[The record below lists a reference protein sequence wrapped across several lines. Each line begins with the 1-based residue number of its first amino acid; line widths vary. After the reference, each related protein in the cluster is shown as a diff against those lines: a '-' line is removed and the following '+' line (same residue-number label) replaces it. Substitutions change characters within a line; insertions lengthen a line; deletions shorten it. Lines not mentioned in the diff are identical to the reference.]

1 MMVVRSALFNVF
13 FFTSTFVLTLCA
25 AVWGL
30 FGPEKIMGWARLWAR
45 TQIRAARVICGIKLE
60 VSGWENLPPAPV
72 LIASRHESTFDI
84 LVWIAVLPAACFV
97 VKRELGRVPLFGPC
111 IRGAGMIF
119 VDRRAGGTAMRTLLR
134 GADRAKA
141 EKRHIVIF
149 PEGTRVDPGE
159 YPPLQPGVA
168 AVASRIQIPVV
179 PVMTD
184 SGRCWGRRAF
194 RKQPGTIHIM
204 IQPPLS
210 VKPGRE
216 AVLDALRAA
225 FSPDKLVD
233 NSVGDRV
240 VHFNS

>member
-13 FFTSTFVLTLCA
+13 FFASTFLLTVPAA
-25 AVWGL
+25 AVSVVAPARVL
-30 FGPEKIMGWARLWAR
+30 SWARFWAK
-45 TQIRAARVICGIKLE
+45 TQIGAARLICGIKLQ

-72 LIASRHESTFDI
+72 LIAPRHESTFDI
-84 LVWIAVLPAACFV
+84 LVWIALLPAACFV
-97 VKRELGRVPLFGPC
+97 VKRELGQIPLFGRC
-111 IRGAGMIF
+111 MRAAGMIF
-119 VDRRAGGTAMRTLLR
+119 VDRQAGGAAMRTLLR

-168 AVASRIQIPVV
+168 AVASRTQIPVV

-194 RKQPGTIHIM
+194 RKQPGTIHII

-225 FSPDKLVD
+225 FNPGKLVD
-233 NSVGDRV
+233 KSVGDRA